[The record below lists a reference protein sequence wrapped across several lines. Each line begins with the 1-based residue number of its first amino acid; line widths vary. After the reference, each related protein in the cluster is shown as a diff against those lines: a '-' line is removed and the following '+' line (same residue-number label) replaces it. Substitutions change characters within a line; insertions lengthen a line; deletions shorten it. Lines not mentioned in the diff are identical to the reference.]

1 MVADGE
7 FIKHIKS
14 RGVTGDLVMRDCATY
29 QGKVPPKISNV
40 LVFCRKGELGLVRH
54 LKAKY
59 PEKTIVSGTYEF
71 SMLRADNMP
80 EVANV
85 ETPGRE
91 RSSSPLVM
99 LSAPYGKADFLNQQL
114 RDATGVRF
122 DEHLG
127 RPMLDWLKLVD
138 TFQASRFFA
147 NAEGVAP
154 ADKPFATQ
162 VQTDLLDG
170 LLSHTNLTQERVARA
185 LNARQAKVLMLRHPA
200 RFDHAFASE
209 LLERSRLRFAAQAPA
224 GKPHPVNPQKVTM
237 LATLR
242 WSKAL
247 LRQEA
252 ILDALADKLDNV
264 LTVDAEDLMQKPEQT
279 VGQAAEFLGL
289 PIVRGYSVQSYT
301 DYARPLKGLDTFT
314 LPMKRQLIDRFG
326 LHAS

>member
-1 MVADGE
+1 
-7 FIKHIKS
+7 
-14 RGVTGDLVMRDCATY
+14 MRDCASY
-29 QGKVPPKISNV
+29 QGKVPPKISTV
-40 LVFCRKGELGLVRH
+40 LVFCRKGELQLVRQ
-54 LKAKY
+54 LQKKY

-80 EVANV
+80 ELVNV
-85 ETPGRE
+85 GPTDRE

-99 LSAPYGKADFLNQQL
+99 LSAPYGKADFLNQL
-114 RDATGVRF
+114 LSGATGVRF

-138 TFQASRFFA
+138 TFQTSRFFA
-147 NAEGVAP
+147 NAERVAVTE
-154 ADKPFATQ
+154 KPWATL

-170 LLSHTNLTQERVARA
+170 LLTHTNLTQERFARA
-185 LNARQAKVLMLRHPA
+185 LNARRAKVLMLRHPA

-252 ILDALADKLDNV
+252 ILDGLLGKLDNV
-264 LTVDAEDLMQKPEQT
+264 LSIDAEELVQKPEQIVT
-279 VGQAAEFLGL
+279 QASEFIGL
-289 PIVRGYSVQSYT
+289 PIDEGKPAQSFK
-301 DYARPLKGLDTFT
+301 DYARPIKGVDAVT
-314 LPMKRQLIDRFG
+314 LPMKRQLIDQFG
-326 LHAS
+326 LHVS